1 MPQPPQPNAL
11 HDLLARLKHDL
22 GKYVALQQRWLP
34 DGSSQH
40 ESEKALKADLL
51 QTRRGPNGS
60 QDAVSVWAEFRG
72 QLLGHAPL
80 PDGSRVDG
88 STDVDVRCIDDHMET
103 IVLVIANLGKNEPL
117 SADQIRD
124 GFAAADA
131 VARACQRLNKRA
143 RSAEI
148 LWPTS

>member
-1 MPQPPQPNAL
+1 MPHPPQYDAL
-11 HDLLARLKHDL
+11 HELLARLKHDL

-34 DGSSQH
+34 EGASHHD
-40 ESEKALKADLL
+40 SEQALRADLL
-51 QTRRGPNGS
+51 QTRRGPSGS
-60 QDAVSVWAEFRG
+60 QNAVSVWGEFRG
-72 QLLGHAPL
+72 QLLGQGPL
-80 PDGSRVDG
+80 ADGSRVDG
-88 STDVDVRCIDDHMET
+88 STDVDVCSIDEHMAT
-103 IVLVIANLGKNEPL
+103 IAIVIANLGKNEPL

-148 LWPTS
+148 QWPTS